1 MSLSLIPVTSLP
13 VHRWF
18 ECRTFFLFFFLFQLC
33 NLRIP
38 HLSPRYSEITCEPD
52 VDLYFLFFFSSQVF
66 GLIAG
71 LLFAYDTY
79 TIYLQIKS
87 SRQHTAASTGEAAHT
102 HWHCVFIYYTLIKVQ
117 LHQNVPNWNLNCFFL
132 SCLDDRV

>member
-1 MSLSLIPVTSLP
+1 MSLSLTAVTSLS
-13 VHRWF
+13 VHGRF
-18 ECRTFFLFFFLFQLC
+18 ESIFFYFNCATWEFHICLHVTVKSHVNLMLMYIFFF
-33 NLRIP
+33 
-38 HLSPRYSEITCEPD
+38 
-52 VDLYFLFFFSSQVF
+52 FFFSYQVF